1 MGFVSLQQFAGGE
14 VANQSSIRGEE
25 IVAGEVFEAYPADLL
40 VDLVIDFAGEL
51 VDGKE
56 LQVDGT
62 AMTVVVTDASNRTAN
77 GGLYAEL
84 FVQFAG
90 QCLLRA
96 FAGLDFSTRKLPQRR
111 HRLIGAALTDQ
122 NLSATYNQGSR
133 HKAEGRAIWPR
144 TCIGL
149 VFFHASSVSEMNDF

>member
-1 MGFVSLQQFAGGE
+1 LGFVSLQQLARGQIADKASVGGQE
-14 VANQSSIRGEE
+14 V
-25 IVAGEVFEAYPADLL
+25 VAGEVLEAYPADLL
-40 VDLVIDFAGEL
+40 VDLVVDFAGEL

-56 LQVDGT
+56 LQVDGA
-62 AMTVVVTDASNRTAN
+62 AMTVVVADPSNRTAN

-96 FAGLDFSTRKLPQRR
+96 FAGFDFATRKLPQRC

-122 NLSATYNQGSR
+122 NLSAAYNQGSR

-144 TCIGL
+144 ACIGL
-149 VFFHASSVSEMNDF
+149 VFFHASSVSEMNNF